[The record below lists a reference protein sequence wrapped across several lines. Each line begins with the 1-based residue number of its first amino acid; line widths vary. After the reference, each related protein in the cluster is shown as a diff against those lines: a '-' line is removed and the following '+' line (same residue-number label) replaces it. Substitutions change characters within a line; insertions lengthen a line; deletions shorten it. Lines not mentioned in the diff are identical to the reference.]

1 MATIKKVR
9 YQDAAP
15 FGGVPYGNVTTLPFQ
30 LKTRAN
36 GSAIDSD
43 TAAAIG
49 NGDSVVLGLLP
60 AGMTLHDAVLKVSV
74 AFTAAV
80 VGKLGFAYD
89 DGVDDSSVPQDDDYF
104 ATAAALNAVGLYRM
118 ATTVAPVKLPKDA
131 KLVLVCSGA
140 ANAKAAQLDVLIQ
153 GELGGPA

>member
-1 MATIKKVR
+1 MATIKKTR

-60 AGMTLHDAVLKVSV
+60 AGMTLYDAILKVSN
-74 AFTAAV
+74 AFTALV

-89 DGVDDSSVPQDDDYF
+89 DGVDDTTVPQDDDYF
-104 ATAAALNAVGLYRM
+104 GTGITLHTAGLYRM

-131 KLVLVCSGA
+131 KLILVCSGA
-140 ANAKAAQLDVLIQ
+140 ANAEAAQLDVLIQ